1 MLLIVISTNLQVV
14 VKEAHV
20 AALDLGDDV
29 PVARVGLPL
38 LLRHVGQLLLEALN
52 LKVLCAA
59 PPLQLL

>member
-29 PVARVGLPL
+29 PVAGVGLPL

-52 LKVLCAA
+52 LKVLRAA